1 MTDHP
6 SQTTTPGLSVRTY
19 RPADQKAVEHL
30 YDHGLLAGQIA
41 PNDTGADI
49 DMIHEAYLSDPRH
62 HFWVAELHGCVVGMI
77 AVTSDEEHT
86 SEVRRLRVAI
96 DHQKSDIAAILL
108 KTAIDHCRRH
118 EYLKVRLDTRFERS
132 DALQLFDKVGFQ
144 HTRTRNVQGKELL
157 EFYLDIYRNPDEQ
170 T

>member
-1 MTDHP
+1 M
-6 SQTTTPGLSVRTY
+6 SEKQTQSTADGVAVRTY
-19 RPADQKAVEHL
+19 RPGDQKAVEHL

-49 DMIHEAYLSDPRH
+49 DMIREAYLADPRH
-62 HFWVAELHGCVVGMI
+62 HFWVAELNKQVVGMI

-86 SEVRRLRVAI
+86 AEVRRLRVAPE
-96 DHQKSDIAAILL
+96 HQHSDIPATLL

-118 EYLKVRLDTRFERS
+118 DYLKVRLDTRFERS
-132 DALQLFDKVGFQ
+132 DALHLFDKVGFQ

-170 T
+170 H

>member
-1 MTDHP
+1 MTDKKTSTAP
-6 SQTTTPGLSVRTY
+6 PGLAVRTY
-19 RPADQKAVEHL
+19 HPADQKVVEWL

-49 DMIHEAYLSDPRH
+49 DMIHEAYLADERH
-62 HFWVAELHGCVVGMI
+62 HFWVAELHGEVVGMI

-86 SEVRRLRVAI
+86 AEVRRLRVAAEHEGSEI
-96 DHQKSDIAAILL
+96 PAILL

-132 DALQLFDKVGFQ
+132 DALSLFDKVGFQ
-144 HTRTRNVQGKELL
+144 HTRTRNVQGKDLL

-170 T
+170 A